1 LPPDQAPHR
10 RTVVAAL
17 AVLSLV
23 TLLGFAA
30 PLLPLGDAEALARTV
45 DRMNDGP
52 LAPLF
57 GVAIFAGLATIG
69 VPQFVLISA
78 LVLVFGPW
86 AGFAYSWIGKMIACA
101 MGFFVGRR
109 FGAQLVAQ
117 YQSPSLAAFMAGLA
131 RQGFWVSAGIRL
143 APTVPSV
150 VINIAAGATPIGF
163 WPFIAGAGVGSLP
176 KMALMVFG
184 GAAMIE
190 ALRTGSAA
198 AWGGVALAILLF
210 GLMALAV
217 RAWRARRL
225 G

>member
-1 LPPDQAPHR
+1 
-10 RTVVAAL
+10 
-17 AVLSLV
+17 
-23 TLLGFAA
+23 
-30 PLLPLGDAEALARTV
+30 
-45 DRMNDGP
+45 
-52 LAPLF
+52 
-57 GVAIFAGLATIG
+57 
-69 VPQFVLISA
+69 
-78 LVLVFGPW
+78 
-86 AGFAYSWIGKMIACA
+86 MIACA